1 MKYIFTLAILV
12 CNCCITQIYSQEKN
26 EIPVTTT
33 SGSKIKNTKI
43 DERAWVSI
51 EQMPQFPGGDA
62 ELMKFIKENLKC
74 PKSMSDNCIEG
85 QVIVRFVVS
94 EDGSVKDVQVL
105 RSLDTDCDKEA
116 VRLVES
122 MPKWIPGKQ
131 NGKPVDV
138 YYTLPVRFKLED
150 AVKFN
155 K

>member
-1 MKYIFTLAILV
+1 LQLLYNADLF
-12 CNCCITQIYSQEKN
+12 SRKN
-26 EIPVTTT
+26 EIPVATT

-94 EDGSVKDVQVL
+94 KDGTVKDVQVL
-105 RSLDTDCDKEA
+105 RSLDPDCDKEA
-116 VRLVES
+116 IRIIKSL
-122 MPKWIPGKQ
+122 PKWTPGKQ
-131 NGKPVDV
+131 NGETIDDYCTIPITFKPQW
-138 YYTLPVRFKLED
+138 
-150 AVKFN
+150 
-155 K
+155 